1 MATTKTTI
9 LTEDAKKGHIDL
21 YIGNI
26 PVWYAYEDIVN
37 VIYTT
42 NYYYEREARDIQA
55 IKRLEV
61 NDIIR
66 IGHLKASNPKFH
78 ELIDEGQTGNKNKID
93 SESTAAVESTFMS
106 ESETC
111 STIASTIFGP
121 KQRAQRKNKN
131 KANSKSKTTKKTSND
146 DDNDNDSIFDDDDQI
161 KTLFCFVKCKNMQIA
176 NTIRYCLNGLRI
188 DDHHKLMSGVSN
200 RHNTEQ
206 ANVDEDAFNVD
217 QNFEAFSE
225 INWSI
230 LENYVKIM

>member
-78 ELIDEGQTGNKNKID
+78 ELIDEGQTGNRNKIE
-93 SESTAAVESTFMS
+93 SESTVAESTFMS
-106 ESETC
+106 ESDTC
-111 STIASTIFGP
+111 STVASTIHP
-121 KQRAQRKNKN
+121 KQQRSQRKIKT
-131 KANSKSKTTKKTSND
+131 KSKTSKKTSND
-146 DDNDNDSIFDDDDQI
+146 DDNDSIFDDDNQI

-225 INWSI
+225 IN
-230 LENYVKIM
+230 